1 MRYRPDYMK
10 PALRIISVIYIICIL
25 FSISSRAQ
33 DHGKILIGMS
43 APFSGPSRDLGIE
56 LYNGMT
62 AYLDYVNKNGGV
74 NGKKIELIAYDDGY
88 NPLPA
93 INNTLKLIDQDNV
106 FLLVSYVGTPTV
118 TRVLPVLKIYE
129 DKDVFLFFPFTGAE
143 PQRQAP
149 YKDYVFN
156 LRPSYIQETA
166 GLVNNLVKIKKPNI
180 AVFYQ
185 ADAYGRSGWDGV
197 RRALD
202 KHGLDIVAEATYH
215 RGAEFDSSFSEQV
228 DIIKRA
234 EPDAVISIGAYEA
247 SAGFVRDAREGG
259 LDVPIANVSF
269 VGSESMLELLLQ
281 AGQENSKDYTQN
293 LINSEVVP
301 NYLDS
306 SIPAVMEYR
315 DLMAEYSPR
324 MPDTVETG
332 NAHAHISEN
341 KKDKYGFVS
350 FEGFLNA
357 KLLVEALN
365 RLGGELDKDKI
376 KRTVENISD
385 YDIGLGEYVSF
396 SANNNQGLSRVY
408 YNTAE
413 NGRYVPIKN
422 WSIFEK

>member
-1 MRYRPDYMK
+1 MK
-10 PALRIISVIYIICIL
+10 PALTFISLIYIICLL

-33 DHGKILIGMS
+33 DDDKILIGMS
-43 APFSGPSRDLGIE
+43 AAFSGPSRELGYE
-56 LYNGMT
+56 LYNGMK
-62 AYLDYVNKNGGV
+62 AYFDYVNKHGGV
-74 NGKKIELIAYDDGY
+74 NGRNIELIAYDDGY

-106 FLLVSYVGTPTV
+106 FLLIGYVGTPTV
-118 TRVLPVLKIYE
+118 TRALPLLKIYD
-129 DKDVFLFFPFTGAE
+129 DKEIFLFFPFTGAE
-143 PQRQAP
+143 PQRRAP

-156 LRPSYIQETA
+156 LRPSYIQETE
-166 GLVNNLVKIKKPNI
+166 GLVKNFVDIGKPKI

-202 KHGLDIVAEATYH
+202 SYGLDIVAEATYS
-215 RGAEFDSSFSEQV
+215 RGAEFESSFDEQV

-247 SAGFVRDAREGG
+247 SAGFIRDAREGG

-269 VGSESMLELLLQ
+269 VASESMLELLLQ
-281 AGQENSKDYTQN
+281 AGRENSKDYTQN

-301 NYLDS
+301 NYLDT

-315 DLMAEYSPR
+315 ALMDEYSPR
-324 MPDTVETG
+324 TPESVETTTD
-332 NAHAHISEN
+332 HLHIEEN
-341 KKDKYGFVS
+341 EKGKYGFVS

-357 KLLVEALN
+357 KLLVEVFN
-365 RLGGELDKDKI
+365 RLGSDLNKNEI
-376 KRTVENISD
+376 KFTVENIKD
-385 YDIGLGEYVSF
+385 YDIGLGESVSF
-396 SANNNQGLSRVY
+396 GADNNQGLSRVY

-413 NGRYVPIKN
+413 NGRFVPIKN
-422 WSIFEK
+422 WSIFE